1 MICERCK
8 ADVTEDEIVDHG
20 SQQVCEDCAM
30 TLMSPSKACDPW
42 AVKMASSSIG
52 SKEDAV
58 KALKEPELSL
68 YNLVISKGRVP
79 REEIAP
85 KLGLEASELER
96 AFSVLRHMELLRG
109 EKRADNG
116 VDILPFDK

>member
-1 MICERCK
+1 MICQRCK
-8 ADVTEDEIVDHG
+8 ADVPEEEIVDHG
-20 SQQVCEDCAM
+20 AQQVCEDCAM
-30 TLMSPSKACDPW
+30 TLMSPAKACDPW

-52 SKEDAV
+52 SKDDAI
-58 KALKEPELSL
+58 KTLQEPERSL

-79 REEIAP
+79 REEIAE
-85 KLGLEASELER
+85 KLGIENSKLER